1 MENFLLKI
9 WEDIEE
15 IIIHL
20 FSSTI
25 VMFLSVLC
33 FYSVGFIVKL
43 VFSEENYL
51 ITLME
56 IASQGTIL
64 ALFLVYV
71 AKSLIRAFKKING

>member
-1 MENFLLKI
+1 MTNFLLKI

-20 FSSTI
+20 VSSTI

-33 FYSVGFIVKL
+33 FSSVGFIVKY
-43 VFSEENYL
+43 VFPKENYL

-56 IASQGTIL
+56 TASQGTIL

-71 AKSLIRAFKKING
+71 VKSLIRALKKING